1 MKFLIVLGLVIGI
14 IYFIVYMVKKKINN
28 FLGNMFGQMQN
39 PNNFEGKQ
47 NFTSNQSEE
56 NTIGKKSDEVI
67 YKHGETVI
75 LKGDAKKSDKT

>member
-1 MKFLIVLGLVIGI
+1 MKFLIILGLVIGI

-39 PNNFEGKQ
+39 PNNFGGNDE
-47 NFTSNQSEE
+47 FSNSQKKE
-56 NTIGKKSDEVI
+56 NIGKSGDEVI

-75 LKGDAKKSDKT
+75 LKGDAKKNDEA